1 LGSFEDASDL
11 LLDITGA
18 TGTID
23 AGDVISERP
32 GRSASQAPRRQRGG
46 SWFGTR

>member
-1 LGSFEDASDL
+1 LNTFVDATDL

-23 AGDVISERP
+23 AGDFIT
-32 GRSASQAPRRQRGG
+32 GG
-46 SWFGTR
+46 A